1 MTTSNNTTA
10 TNKMSD
16 NTKANFIAFGIMAVI
31 FIVGIIYGMQ
41 LDAIGY

>member
-16 NTKANFIAFGIMAVI
+16 NTKANIIALAFMAV
-31 FIVGIIYGMQ
+31 VVIIGVFYGME
-41 LDAIGY
+41 LDKIGY